1 VTIDTWLGEVLD
13 EQTVSDKIEFVR
25 EFGAANQAVSL
36 DPDRFRRVI
45 INLVDNAA
53 QAIEG
58 DRERTASGARII
70 VRSRVGAE
78 RVEIEIVDTGAGIPP
93 DVFQRIFEPLFS
105 TKGFGVGL
113 GLPTVKQIVEHHG
126 GGIEMT
132 SVVGQGTR
140 ALVWL
145 PLAQAKDI
153 AA

>member
-1 VTIDTWLGEVLD
+1 M
-13 EQTVSDKIEFVR
+13 
-25 EFGAANQAVSL
+25 SL

-58 DRERTASGARII
+58 DRERMASGASIT
-70 VRSRVGAE
+70 VRSRVGDD
-78 RVEIEIVDTGAGIPP
+78 RVEIDIADTGPGIPP

-145 PLAQAKDI
+145 PLAQVKEI